1 MNTPTPIQLW
11 NAGKC
16 LVAAE
21 LLRRG
26 VYAEPDLGGRSDPDV
41 IAYSPDRA
49 RTVQIKVKA
58 KGIRS
63 KQVPG
68 WQWKLNQARQA
79 LDAPPTK
86 YLVLVDLAPAQP
98 DYYICQLIR
107 IAQQVL
113 QNHEDFLSG
122 HGGARPR
129 TPESEHTLIPLEAVY
144 KGRDA
149 WEQLCVLAAR

>member
-1 MNTPTPIQLW
+1 MTGPTSIQLW

-26 VYAEPDLGGRSDPDV
+26 AYVELDLGGHSDPDV
-41 IAYSPDRA
+41 IAHSPDRT

-63 KQVPG
+63 KRIPR

-79 LDAPPTK
+79 LESPPNK
-86 YLVLVDLAPAQP
+86 YLVLVDVAPAQP
-98 DYYICQLIR
+98 EYYVCQLSL
-107 IAQQVL
+107 IARRVL
-113 QNHEDFLSG
+113 QNHEDYLSR
-122 HGGARPR
+122 HRGARPR
-129 TPESEHTLIPLEAVY
+129 TPESEHTVIPLEAVY
-144 KGRDA
+144 KGKED
-149 WEQLCVLAAR
+149 WEQLGVIAES